1 MHGKAYMV
9 KTWCLVNESSNNL
22 SIGEEIGKSK
32 NKILKN
38 KKQNKSW
45 DILGE

>member
-22 SIGEEIGKSK
+22 SIEIGKSK